1 MDPGRRHPRFVRLLK
16 HTAAAFVLAS
26 AFADAA
32 QADFGSLTAH
42 AGPVAPLTST
52 PAGVSST
59 AAGAAS
65 TATGVLDTTTATT
78 NQTLGTVQ
86 STASEAQS
94 TVATTV
100 NDTVATVRETV
111 DGITPTTNTVEQ
123 TIDQVLASTGSTIR
137 SAPAAIAGAP
147 GDGHSL
153 AVASCL
159 PVITRPAKPAHVR
172 VQGQRASSAPV
183 VDAPQALPPAYLRH
197 TPSALQA
204 PSRPGRDLP
213 GGPFSLPAMLLGG
226 SGDGVSV
233 VTGVLTT
240 LLTIWLLNAPGG
252 RLRVVADVLRPPD
265 VFFRLERP
273 G

>member
-42 AGPVAPLTST
+42 AGAVAPLTST

-100 NDTVATVRETV
+100 NDTLATVRETV

-153 AVASCL
+153 AVASGL
-159 PVITRPAKPAHVR
+159 PVSTRPAKPALVR
-172 VQGQRASSAPV
+172 VQGQRASSAP
-183 VDAPQALPPAYLRH
+183 AFG
-197 TPSALQA
+197 TPSSQS
-204 PSRPGRDLP
+204 SRPGSPRRP
-213 GGPFSLPAMLLGG
+213 VFLPAMLLGG
-226 SGDGVSV
+226 PGDGVSV
-233 VTGVLTT
+233 VTGVLAA
-240 LLTIWLLNAPGG
+240 LLTIWLLNALGG